1 MNYKKYIAAT
11 LFLSLSLSLPLQ
23 ALAVDTLPP
32 IPVSDS
38 ALRDKEVGIT
48 IFGFTVPGFSWDT
61 LAIVITKKIIE
72 RVVDSTVKWINN
84 GFEGNPAYVTDPRQ
98 YFSDLGDGIAGDFI
112 SASSSPINFLCSP
125 FQVKVKLALLKS
137 YNEAPA
143 FQCTLTNT
151 VANIEAFY
159 DDFSQ
164 GGWDGWFAMTQ
175 NNANNPYGAF
185 LEAKVELD
193 SRIAKKL
200 GLENQKLDWGRGF
213 LSYQDCTA
221 HELAGW
227 NAQTNT
233 PINGACVERG
243 GPIKTP
249 GSVIESQLEGVL
261 GTGVRKLELAD
272 EFDELVGALLG
283 QLLEKSIFSI
293 KGLFSAPKVSENLR
307 PGESIRMID
316 IDDDGIF
323 DGSDTNGDGNIDIC
337 YFGGQGSDDAPPC
350 IGSRSIDPGTH
361 GYPTGPNPTTPGTP
375 ESEPASLLAD
385 VQEARAKYGE
395 FLTTKAQY
403 TEILTSVASKNSGQ
417 GWGVL
422 SKTGGNRCP
431 SSFGDISCDVL
442 FHGPSCLIY
451 DVLSGAG
458 TEENPTDRATAQ
470 WFFAGLESRSR
481 WRGEGGGGNAT
492 TPCVTVNRPGGT
504 PTTPTP
510 TPTPTPTTKTIS
522 ATVIG
527 NGVVSNNQSSV
538 TCGPN
543 ATCSADVPTGLSIIL
558 TATPKSGETFTGWG
572 GDCSIFGSNPQCSG
586 TISANRS
593 FIANFSNITSPTG
606 PRLTLQVTG
615 PGRVT
620 DGVDV
625 CSGDSTCNKNYATG
639 TTVTLTITP
648 SAGKVFDGWGG
659 DCAIMGTAPSCS
671 GDMSANRN
679 VTATFR

>member
-61 LAIVITKKIIE
+61 LAIVITKTIIE
-72 RVVDSTVKWINN
+72 RMVDLTVQWINS
-84 GFEGNPAYVTDPRQ
+84 GFEGNPAYVADPRQ

-261 GTGVRKLELAD
+261 GTGVRKLEL
-272 EFDELVGALLG
+272 
-283 QLLEKSIFSI
+283 
-293 KGLFSAPKVSENLR
+293 
-307 PGESIRMID
+307 
-316 IDDDGIF
+316 DDDGIF
-323 DGSDTNGDGNIDIC
+323 DGSDTNVDGNIDIC

-385 VQEARAKYGE
+385 VQEARAK
-395 FLTTKAQY
+395 
-403 TEILTSVASKNSGQ
+403 
-417 GWGVL
+417 
-422 SKTGGNRCP
+422 
-431 SSFGDISCDVL
+431 
-442 FHGPSCLIY
+442 
-451 DVLSGAG
+451 
-458 TEENPTDRATAQ
+458 
-470 WFFAGLESRSR
+470 
-481 WRGEGGGGNAT
+481 
-492 TPCVTVNRPGGT
+492 
-504 PTTPTP
+504 
-510 TPTPTPTTKTIS
+510 
-522 ATVIG
+522 
-527 NGVVSNNQSSV
+527 
-538 TCGPN
+538 
-543 ATCSADVPTGLSIIL
+543 
-558 TATPKSGETFTGWG
+558 
-572 GDCSIFGSNPQCSG
+572 
-586 TISANRS
+586 
-593 FIANFSNITSPTG
+593 
-606 PRLTLQVTG
+606 
-615 PGRVT
+615 
-620 DGVDV
+620 
-625 CSGDSTCNKNYATG
+625 
-639 TTVTLTITP
+639 
-648 SAGKVFDGWGG
+648 
-659 DCAIMGTAPSCS
+659 
-671 GDMSANRN
+671 
-679 VTATFR
+679 

>member
-38 ALRDKEVGIT
+38 ALRDKEAGIT

-200 GLENQKLDWGRGF
+200 GLENKKLDWGRGF

-221 HELAGW
+221 HELAGM
-227 NAQTNT
+227 NPDGS
-233 PINGACVERG
+233 PINGACIERG

-261 GTGVRKLELAD
+261 GTGVRKLELVD

-307 PGESIRMID
+307 PGKSIRMID

-350 IGSRSIDPGTH
+350 IGSRSIDPGQH
-361 GYPTGPNPTTPGTP
+361 GYPTPGGGQCLVAVGLYVYDRELRAAMDAVMASNPELAPDGRTP
-375 ESEPASLLAD
+375 EKGRAFLGTVVTQLQSSGLNATID
-385 VQEARAKYGE
+385 VLNGNGNFAVSGDLIAIWRDRDNLMQRFDAIQSNGTLWTE
-395 FLTTKAQY
+395 Y
-403 TEILTSVASKNSGQ
+403 TGAIPLNCTNSG
-417 GWGVL
+417 
-422 SKTGGNRCP
+422 
-431 SSFGDISCDVL
+431 
-442 FHGPSCLIY
+442 
-451 DVLSGAG
+451 
-458 TEENPTDRATAQ
+458 
-470 WFFAGLESRSR
+470 
-481 WRGEGGGGNAT
+481 
-492 TPCVTVNRPGGT
+492 GGT
-504 PTTPTP
+504 NCRCSGSGTTPTP
-510 TPTPTPTTKTIS
+510 TPTPTPAPTTKTIS

-572 GDCSIFGSNPQCSG
+572 GDCAIFGSNPQCSG

-593 FIANFSNITSPTG
+593 FIVNFSNLTSPTG

>member
-1 MNYKKYIAAT
+1 MNYKKYIAAA

-350 IGSRSIDPGTH
+350 IGSRSIDPGQH
-361 GYPTGPNPTTPGTP
+361 GYPTPGGGQCLVPVGLYVYDRELRAAMDAVMASNPELAPDGRTP
-375 ESEPASLLAD
+375 EKGRAFLVTVVTQLQSSGLNATID
-385 VQEARAKYGE
+385 VLNGNGNFAVSGDLIAIWRDRDNLMQRFDAIQSNGTLWTE
-395 FLTTKAQY
+395 Y
-403 TEILTSVASKNSGQ
+403 TGAIPLNCTNSG
-417 GWGVL
+417 GC
-422 SKTGGNRCP
+422 TNCRC
-431 SSFGDISCDVL
+431 
-442 FHGPSCLIY
+442 
-451 DVLSGAG
+451 SGSG
-458 TEENPTDRATAQ
+458 
-470 WFFAGLESRSR
+470 
-481 WRGEGGGGNAT
+481 
-492 TPCVTVNRPGGT
+492 
-504 PTTPTP
+504 TTPTP
-510 TPTPTPTTKTIS
+510 TPTPTPAPTTKTIS

-593 FIANFSNITSPTG
+593 FIVNFSNLTSPTG

-659 DCAIMGTAPSCS
+659 DCAIMGTALSCS